1 MPNLCSL
8 CACFDIAGCVPIVDM
23 NKSDASEGRNLQV
36 DNSVLTEKKA
46 EDKKGEADVK
56 PGSPAQHE
64 GTNVPVVVDMHG
76 DSRTNT
82 PSAEDMASLR
92 VDQKVSAEVS
102 LKVETVDVVE
112 SVKAEA
118 SAATNVFSGEGQNAV
133 VESIKVEVWCY
144 F

>member
-1 MPNLCSL
+1 
-8 CACFDIAGCVPIVDM
+8 M

-36 DNSVLTEKKA
+36 DNSVVTERKA
-46 EDKKGEADVK
+46 EDKKGETDVK
-56 PGSPAQHE
+56 PRSPAQQE
-64 GTNVPVVVDMHG
+64 GTNVVVVVVDMHG
-76 DSRTNT
+76 DSQTNT

-112 SVKAEA
+112 SVKAEV
-118 SAATNVFSGEGQNAV
+118 SAAANVFRGEGQDAV
-133 VESIKVEVWCY
+133 MESIKVEVWCY